1 MAHASLPRFV
11 AFDLETTGVD
21 PFKDRPVSFGFVE
34 RGDESGFLELGGL
47 VNPGVAI
54 PAGATQ
60 VHGITNE
67 MVHSAPSLNDAV
79 ELIVDTL
86 DEIWDNGG
94 AVVGMNVSYDLT
106 MVNSV
111 CVAQGRD
118 PLRVGPVFDV
128 LITDR
133 HFDRWRRGSRKL
145 TDLCREYEVDL
156 NDAHAALDDARATL
170 LVLEAQVRRY
180 PDLQSLQL
188 ATLNEKLAAWYRD
201 WLSSFSTYLE
211 KKGEPSIDPGRY
223 AWPIHVMES
232 TTN

>member
-1 MAHASLPRFV
+1 MARTTSLRLV

-21 PFKDRPVSFGFVE
+21 TFKDRPVSFGFVE
-34 RGDESGFLELGGL
+34 RGDESGFLEMGGL

-67 MVHSAPSLNDAV
+67 MVDNAPSLDEAI

-86 DEIWDNGG
+86 NEIWQSGG

-106 MVNSV
+106 MVDSV
-111 CVAQGRD
+111 CVALGRS
-118 PLRVGPVFDV
+118 PLNVGPVFDV
-128 LITDR
+128 LIIDR
-133 HFDRWRRGSRKL
+133 HLDRWRRGSRKL
-145 TDLCREYEVDL
+145 GDLCDEYEVILD
-156 NDAHAALDDARATL
+156 DAHAALDDARATL

-180 PDLQSLQL
+180 LELQSMEL
-188 ATLNEKLAAWYRD
+188 ATLNVTLAAWYHE

-211 KKGEPSIDPGRY
+211 KKGELPIGPGRF
-223 AWPIHVMES
+223 AWPIHVVE
-232 TTN
+232 TTK

>member
-1 MAHASLPRFV
+1 MARSTSSRYV

-21 PFKDRPVSFGFVE
+21 PFQDRPVSFGFVE
-34 RGDESGFLELGGL
+34 RGDESGFLEMGGL

-67 MVHSAPSLNDAV
+67 MVRNAPSLDEAI

-86 DEIWDNGG
+86 NEIWHNGG

-111 CVAQGRD
+111 CVALGRG
-118 PLRVGPVFDV
+118 PLRVGPVFDI

-145 TDLCREYEVDL
+145 GDLCNQYEVILD
-156 NDAHAALDDARATL
+156 DAHAAVDDARATL
-170 LVLEAQVRRY
+170 LVLEAQVRRF
-180 PDLQSLQL
+180 PELQSVELT
-188 ATLNEKLAAWYRD
+188 TLNETLAAWYRE

-211 KKGEPSIDPGRY
+211 KKGEPPIGIGRY
-223 AWPIHVMES
+223 AWPVHVVES
-232 TTN
+232 TQK

>member
-1 MAHASLPRFV
+1 MARATLPRFV

-21 PFKDRPVSFGFVE
+21 PFRDRPVSFGFVE
-34 RGDESGFLELGGL
+34 RGDESGFLEMGGL

-67 MVHSAPSLNDAV
+67 MVRNAPTLADAM

-86 DEIWDNGG
+86 DEIWQSGG
-94 AVVGMNVSYDLT
+94 AVVGMNASYDLT

-111 CVAQGRD
+111 CVAQGRE
-118 PLRVGPVFDV
+118 PLSVGPVLDV

-145 TDLCREYEVDL
+145 GDLCREYEVVLD
-156 NDAHAALDDARATL
+156 DAHAALDDARATL

-180 PDLQSLQL
+180 PELQTLEL
-188 ATLNEKLAAWYRD
+188 ATLNETLAAWYRQ
-201 WLSSFSTYLE
+201 WLSSFSEYLE
-211 KKGEPSIDPGRY
+211 KKGEPPIGPGRY
-223 AWPIHVMES
+223 EWPILVIES
-232 TTN
+232 ATN